1 MIDQL
6 LHLPYVTYWLPAVAA
21 ALVVVP
27 LIWFALPSR
36 AATASAPSANAP
48 PPAPEA
54 TPAEL
59 AHAPEQRRS
68 FRRGGNSI
76 GLLYK
81 YPGQK
86 DGPAKASVLD
96 RSIGGLCVLNHEQL
110 PIGTVLSIRPS
121 NADNIVP
128 WVEVEVCVC
137 RPGEEKKSFEI
148 GCRFVKTPPYSI
160 MLLFG

>member
-6 LHLPYVTYWLPAVAA
+6 LHLPYISYWLPIAAAFVVAA
-21 ALVVVP
+21 PVIWLVMPARGVD
-27 LIWFALPSR
+27 
-36 AATASAPSANAP
+36 AAPAQNHDAAEPVAPKYAA
-48 PPAPEA
+48 
-54 TPAEL
+54 
-59 AHAPEQRRS
+59 EQRRS

-86 DGPAKASVLD
+86 DGPVQASVLD
-96 RSIGGLCVLNHEQL
+96 RSIGGMCLVSHEQL
-110 PIGTVLSIRPS
+110 PVGTILSIRPTK
-121 NADNIVP
+121 AEDIIP
-128 WVEVEVCVC
+128 WVDVEVCVC
-137 RPGEEKKSFEI
+137 RPSDDCFEI